1 MRSLLNI
8 AALSKRLTGNFAGR
22 QSTILMFNFERV
34 CLAQLNNWTKLIPP
48 YTPLSSIPLQFV
60 QRAPPANIV
69 SWTIIWYEI
78 VPFVQNKRWRVKCAT
93 TESFDQWLEAWSA
106 HEKTYL
112 TNPARYAELAQY
124 RSIIQKANWKFRWKA
139 VYDFDVQF
147 WTSLSGTTKQLDQID
162 STLYTT
168 ILDSSAVR
176 AEGTSC
182 QHCKLDHHL
191 VWDCSFRTKQTLE
204 SKVSSKVSTSAMSQ
218 RKFAKWFHNSLDGCN
233 LYQRKAC

>member
-1 MRSLLNI
+1 MNKYMYVDLITLLPPP
-8 AALSKRLTGNFAGR
+8 ATTTGN
-22 QSTILMFNFERV
+22 E
-34 CLAQLNNWTKLIPP
+34 TKDKKP
-48 YTPLSSIPLQFV
+48 
-60 QRAPPANIV
+60 
-69 SWTIIWYEI
+69 
-78 VPFVQNKRWRVKCAT
+78 AT

-182 QHCKLDHHL
+182 QHCKSDHHL

-204 SKVSSKVSTSAMSQ
+204 SKVCNHWIFWPMARSLVCARKNILNQSSEVCGACSISQ
-218 RKFAKWFHNSLDGCN
+218 HYPKG
-233 LYQRKAC
+233 